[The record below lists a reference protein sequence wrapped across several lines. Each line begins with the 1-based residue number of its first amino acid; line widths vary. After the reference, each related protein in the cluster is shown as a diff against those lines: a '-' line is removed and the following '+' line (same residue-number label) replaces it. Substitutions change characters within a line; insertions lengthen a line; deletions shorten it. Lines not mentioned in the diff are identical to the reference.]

1 MHVVMAKGPGPRAQG
16 PRRRYAC
23 EELPDS
29 IYENDQTASI
39 KSHKFLASI
48 KNVPKTWEE
57 NEEKEKGDAAYCFY
71 TRWLEQVI
79 GPLFCVIA
87 PLCL

>member
-1 MHVVMAKGPGPRAQG
+1 MNDELHEPDLDWMYACCVVIAKGPGPQAQG

-23 EELPDS
+23 EELPNS

-48 KNVPKTWEE
+48 KNVPKT
-57 NEEKEKGDAAYCFY
+57 
-71 TRWLEQVI
+71 
-79 GPLFCVIA
+79 
-87 PLCL
+87 